1 MFDTNK
7 IQDSELEKFGNFGK
21 SYVLSRRKPSLIE
34 LCRYCMSDE
43 KLSSK
48 LLQLFENYVNT
59 LEYRDFERIYYHKS
73 GLKSKILQNY
83 WNELRIK
90 SLSSSSKLNLHSSRR
105 KLLSLRQNTKLR
117 EYQIECSEKII
128 NFFNSNNSTLLVLPT
143 GAGKTKTVVHSLRD
157 LIDCNSKALNIL
169 WLVHTKALCAQAE
182 NAIHESWLESRVNFS
197 HKQLWINS
205 VYGGGFR
212 LSKNMFNDTPSFTI
226 STPDVI
232 APEREEE
239 KWTDNLKDVFDIIVV
254 DEAHHGLAEQKRVFD
269 KWPKAHRIGIT
280 ATPELVSEAEAI
292 QIFNYS
298 YSELAWPEEFIKRN
312 GGNDFRDTRKILIDH
327 KYLSDYGDI
336 IVKDMMHEAD
346 CLSLNFN
353 RKKKWQDQ
361 TSPILVAEK
370 LCQMM
375 INDEGCNRILLFVN
389 GVPQGRA
396 IAGFLRDSGINASAV
411 YGELKSKE
419 AKSRINGFSLGHFQ
433 VLVSV
438 DILREGIDV
447 PLVDGILTMRKG
459 LRKDEP
465 MYTQMIGRGLRGSK
479 SGGTDKC
486 LAWHVI

>member
-21 SYVLSRRKPSLIE
+21 SYVLSRRQPSLIE

-59 LEYRDFERIYYHKS
+59 LEYKEFERIYYHKS

-83 WNELRIK
+83 WNELKIK
-90 SLSSSSKLNLHSSRR
+90 SLSSSKLNFHSSRR

-117 EYQIECSEKII
+117 EYQIECSKKII
-128 NFFNSNNSTLLVLPT
+128 DLFNSNNSTLLVLPT

-169 WLVHTKALCAQAE
+169 WLVNKAELCAQAE
-182 NAIHESWLESRVNFS
+182 NAVHESWLESRGNFS

-205 VYGGGFR
+205 VYGGGFP

-226 STPDVI
+226 STPDAI
-232 APEREEE
+232 APDGEGE
-239 KWTDNLKDVFDIIVV
+239 KWADTLKDVFDIIVV
-254 DEAHHGLAEQKRVFD
+254 DEAHHGLAEQKRMFD
-269 KWPKAHRIGIT
+269 KWPKAHRIGVT
-280 ATPELVSEAEAI
+280 ATPELVSGVEENH
-292 QIFNYS
+292 IFHSS
-298 YSELAWPEEFIKRN
+298 YSELAWPEKFVKKN
-312 GGNDFRDTRKILIDH
+312 GGDDFLDTRKILIQH
-327 KYLSDYGDI
+327 KYLSDYGNIIGKDI
-336 IVKDMMHEAD
+336 AHEAD
-346 CLSLNFN
+346 CLGLDFN
-353 RKKKWQDQ
+353 RNKGWQHQ
-361 TSPILVAEK
+361 ISPILVAEK

-411 YGELKSKE
+411 YGELKAKE
-419 AKSRINGFSLGHFQ
+419 VKSRINGFSLGHFQ

-459 LRKDEP
+459 LKEHEA
-465 MYTQMIGRGLRGSK
+465 MFTQMIGRGLRGPK

-486 LAWHVI
+486 LIWHVV